1 MTEEDIKKIIEDE
14 KKLRAAGAPWLNG
27 KRYVPIIHE
36 SLKYRYKAGL
46 LTLHEVA
53 CEYFRSG
60 WTNFVDEKYALEH
73 IS

>member
-1 MTEEDIKKIIEDE
+1 MTNEEINQIIENE

-27 KRYVPIIHE
+27 KRYVPNIHE

-53 CEYFRSG
+53 REYCRAG
-60 WTNFVDEKYALEH
+60 WTNYVDEQYALSH